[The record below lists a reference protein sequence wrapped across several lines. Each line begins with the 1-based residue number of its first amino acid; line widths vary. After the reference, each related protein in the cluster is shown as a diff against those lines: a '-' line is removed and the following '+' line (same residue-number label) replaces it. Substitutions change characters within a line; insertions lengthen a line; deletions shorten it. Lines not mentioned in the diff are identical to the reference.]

1 MPGGTAGR
9 GSGFPGGDADG
20 RPSGR
25 WMFSS
30 SVRRA
35 DPCRG
40 TLCGIVCVG
49 RVVEPRCPTTS
60 CGDGAGDGGAP
71 QHGRKRRF
79 MGVVAHCT
87 GREHWKQGFP
97 RGSRRDAAPQQAL
110 RHVSGSRTG
119 WDTGRRMRSMGHGTR
134 GRGPRTA
141 RARHKHPGNDR
152 PHDRTDQPN
161 SNERHRIPSR
171 PPSGVARP
179 LPPTGGR
186 HEGRVRARDLPPA
199 GGESSYSPIV
209 QNASCNSPPTYTLQC
224 EPVPSAR
231 LPHPGRMAG
240 L

>member
-97 RGSRRDAAPQQAL
+97 A
-110 RHVSGSRTG
+110 
-119 WDTGRRMRSMGHGTR
+119 GRRSTTGSPARVGEQNRMGHGTQDAEYGTR
-134 GRGPRTA
+134 DAGTGTSHRTRPPQA
-141 RARHKHPGNDR
+141 PWNDR

-186 HEGRVRARDLPPA
+186 HEGRARARDLPPA